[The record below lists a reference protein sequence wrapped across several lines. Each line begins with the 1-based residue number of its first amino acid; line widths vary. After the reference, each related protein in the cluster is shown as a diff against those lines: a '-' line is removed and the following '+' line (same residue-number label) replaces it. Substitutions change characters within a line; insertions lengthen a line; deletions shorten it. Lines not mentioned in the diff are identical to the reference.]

1 MIGQV
6 LSSPSFSNLY
16 CLSDDF
22 KCVASKLD
30 VQVGARLRL
39 LDLSIYLI
47 LDLNEERT
55 TVLLSLSL
63 SLTHTH
69 THTPKTVQI
78 NFSCVGARACHKV
91 LDRLRNWHVKC
102 K

>member
-47 LDLNEERT
+47 LDLNEERS
-55 TVLLSLSL
+55 TVL
-63 SLTHTH
+63 LTHTH
-69 THTPKTVQI
+69 THTLTQI
-78 NFSCVGARACHKV
+78 NFSFVGARACHKV
-91 LDRLRNWHVKC
+91 LDRLRN
-102 K
+102 